1 MLSLRLARG
10 AHPLVLL
17 RRLLVAAAAAGVGF
31 LLLCTLGYA
40 VAHPKETG
48 PSLVRLVW
56 CAVPLAAV
64 VQFALAVAR
73 TDPATRP
80 RDGLDA
86 VGLGPVR
93 LSLLAAASTALSCAL
108 GSGIAL
114 LVYLE
119 LRGDLGGTPISGA
132 AARMLGG
139 QAPVPWG
146 ATLTL
151 LGLLPALAAGAC
163 ALALRPG
170 RERPRRAPR
179 AARPPEGAAEPA
191 DGTAVA
197 EAARTVAATGAAQG
211 GAVSSPVAPPAAAPA
226 ARPGY
231 AGLPWGIAIIAV
243 GLALEAYVGHR
254 PAPDPETLIALPGRS
269 RGTSPGVLGGW
280 LLASLGLVL
289 AGPGLTHWCGALLAA
304 GRPGA
309 VRLLA
314 GRILQDAATRIGR
327 PLGVLC
333 AVASGALAAS
343 ELYGAAWEHTGP
355 RPFGPLTGLGAALV
369 MACVTATAITAA
381 LDSRHNRTDTTD
393 ALLRLGLPASMLR
406 TAAVLRTGVLLAVL
420 TPLTWAIAELAA
432 LPMTR

>member
-1 MLSLRLARG
+1 MLSLRLTRG

-17 RRLLVAAAAAGVGF
+17 RRLLVVAAAAGVGF

-40 VAHPKETG
+40 VAHPKATG
-48 PSLVRLVW
+48 ESLVRLVW

-86 VGLGPVR
+86 IGLGPVR
-93 LSLLAAASTALSCAL
+93 LSLLAAASTALSCSV
-108 GSGIAL
+108 GSGVAL

-119 LRGDLGGTPISGA
+119 LRGDLGGTPLSGS
-132 AARMLGG
+132 AARLLDGN
-139 QAPVPWG
+139 APLPWA

-151 LGLLPALAAGAC
+151 LGLLPVLAAGTC
-163 ALALRPG
+163 ALVLRPRSG
-170 RERPRRAPR
+170 GERRAR
-179 AARPPEGAAEPA
+179 AAAKHTDEGPQDTA
-191 DGTAVA
+191 D
-197 EAARTVAATGAAQG
+197 
-211 GAVSSPVAPPAAAPA
+211 APA
-226 ARPGY
+226 APVTPAPPRAPKPSY
-231 AGLPWGIAIIAV
+231 TGLPWGITIITV
-243 GLALEAYVGHR
+243 GLAMEAYVARGPA
-254 PAPDPETLIALPGRS
+254 PAPDALLALPGS
-269 RGTSPGVLGGW
+269 DGASPGVIGGW

-289 AGPGLTHWCGALLAA
+289 AGPGLTHWCGVLLAA

-333 AVASGALAAS
+333 AVASASLAAA
-343 ELYGAAWEHTGP
+343 ELYGAAWEADGS
-355 RPFGPLTGLGAALV
+355 RPFGPLTGLGAGLV
-369 MACVTATAITAA
+369 MSCVTATAITAA
-381 LDSRHNRTDTTD
+381 LDSRQSRAGTTSALNRLGIPHS
-393 ALLRLGLPASMLR
+393 LLRG
-406 TAAVLRTGVLLAVL
+406 AAVLRTGVLLAVL

>member
-31 LLLCTLGYA
+31 LLLCTLGFA
-40 VAHPKETG
+40 VAHPKDTG
-48 PSLVRLVW
+48 ESVVRLVW

-64 VQFALAVAR
+64 VQFAVTVAR
-73 TDPATRP
+73 SDPSTRP

-86 VGLGPVR
+86 AGFGPVR
-93 LSLLAAASTALSCAL
+93 MSLLAAASTALSCTL
-108 GSGIAL
+108 GSALAL

-119 LRGDLGGTPISGA
+119 LRGDLGGTPLSGSA
-132 AARMLGG
+132 EQLLGG
-139 QAPVPWG
+139 RQHLPWG

-163 ALALRPG
+163 VAVLRPG
-170 RERPRRAPR
+170 RETPRRA
-179 AARPPEGAAEPA
+179 AQQ
-191 DGTAVA
+191 TAPDAGEA
-197 EAARTVAATGAAQG
+197 EAEEA
-211 GAVSSPVAPPAAAPA
+211 APPAVPAAPA
-226 ARPGY
+226 VLSTARAGY
-231 AGLPWGIAIIAV
+231 SGLPWGIAVVSV
-243 GLALEAYVGHR
+243 GLAMEAYVAHG
-254 PAPDPETLIALPGRS
+254 PAPDPDTLLSLPGRADS
-269 RGTSPGVLGGW
+269 TSPGVLGGW

-289 AGPGLTHWCGALLAA
+289 AGPGLTHWCGVLLSA

-327 PLGVLC
+327 PLGLLC

-343 ELYGAAWEHTGP
+343 ELYGAAWEGSGP

-381 LDSRHNRTDTTD
+381 LESRQNRTGTTA
-393 ALLRLGLPASMLR
+393 ALQRLGLPASMLR
-406 TAAVLRTGVLLAVL
+406 GAAVLRTCVLLAVL
-420 TPLTWAIAELAA
+420 APLTWAIAELAA

>member
-40 VAHPKETG
+40 VAHPQSTG
-48 PSLVRLVW
+48 QSLVRLVW

-73 TDPATRP
+73 SDPATRP

-86 VGLGPVR
+86 AGLGPVQ
-93 LSLLAAASTALSCAL
+93 LSLLAAASTAISCVL
-108 GSGIAL
+108 GSGFAL
-114 LVYLE
+114 LLYME
-119 LRGDLGGTPISGA
+119 LRGDLGGPLSGS
-132 AARMLGG
+132 ARRLLDG
-139 QAPVPWG
+139 QVHLPWG

-151 LGLLPALAAGAC
+151 LGLLPTLAAGAC
-163 ALALRPG
+163 VIALH
-170 RERPRRAPR
+170 PRRE
-179 AARPPEGAAEPA
+179 AAATTRQAVTEPTEAIESLEGTGQAEP
-191 DGTAVA
+191 DELSV
-197 EAARTVAATGAAQG
+197 GAP
-211 GAVSSPVAPPAAAPA
+211 PVPPAAPAFAPK
-226 ARPGY
+226 PVY
-231 AGLPWGIAIIAV
+231 AGLPWGVAIIAV
-243 GLALEAYVGHR
+243 GLALEAYVGHG
-254 PAPDPETLIALPGRS
+254 PAPDPNKLISLPGRTN
-269 RGTSPGVLGGW
+269 GASPGVLGGW

-289 AGPGLTHWCGALLAA
+289 AGPGLTHWCGVLLAA

-333 AVASGALAAS
+333 AVASGALAAA
-343 ELYGAAWEHTGP
+343 ELYGAAWDSSGP

-381 LDSRHNRTDTTD
+381 LDSRQSRTGTTA
-393 ALLRLGLPASMLR
+393 ALQRIGIPASMLR
-406 TAAVLRTGVLLAVL
+406 GAAVLRTCVLLAVL
-420 TPLTWAIAELAA
+420 TPLTWAIAELVT
-432 LPMTR
+432 LPMSR

>member
-40 VAHPKETG
+40 VAHPKSTG
-48 PSLVRLVW
+48 QSLVRLVW

-64 VQFALAVAR
+64 VQFAVAVAR

-86 VGLGPVR
+86 AGLGPVR
-93 LSLLAAASTALSCAL
+93 LSVLAAASTAISCTL
-108 GSGIAL
+108 GSVFAL
-114 LVYLE
+114 LLYKV
-119 LRGDLGGTPISGA
+119 LRGDIGGPLSGS
-132 AARMLGG
+132 ARRLLDG
-139 QAPVPWG
+139 QVHLPWG
-146 ATLTL
+146 AALTL

-163 ALALRPG
+163 VLALH
-170 RERPRRAPR
+170 PRREA
-179 AARPPEGAAEPA
+179 AARVQQPPAAEPLEGA
-191 DGTAVA
+191 EEAESA
-197 EAARTVAATGAAQG
+197 EAPAEGPQAPPPAPAPGPVP
-211 GAVSSPVAPPAAAPA
+211 SPV
-226 ARPGY
+226 Y

-243 GLALEAYVGHR
+243 GLALEAYVGHG
-254 PAPDPETLIALPGRS
+254 PAPDPDRLISLPG
-269 RGTSPGVLGGW
+269 GTDGASPGVLGGW

-289 AGPGLTHWCGALLAA
+289 AGPGLTHWCGVLLAA

-314 GRILQDAATRIGR
+314 GRILQDAATHIGR

-333 AVASGALAAS
+333 AVASGALAAA
-343 ELYGAAWEHTGP
+343 ELYGAAWDSSGP

-381 LDSRHNRTDTTD
+381 LDSRQNRTGTTA
-393 ALLRLGLPASMLR
+393 ALHRLGIPASMLR
-406 TAAVLRTGVLLAVL
+406 GAAILRTGVLLAVL
-420 TPLTWAIAELAA
+420 TPLTWAIAELVT
-432 LPMTR
+432 LPMSR

>member
-40 VAHPKETG
+40 AAHPKSTG
-48 PSLVRLVW
+48 QSLVRLVW

-64 VQFALAVAR
+64 VQFAVAVAR

-86 VGLGPVR
+86 AGLGPVR
-93 LSLLAAASTALSCAL
+93 LSVLAAASTAISCTL
-108 GSGIAL
+108 GSGFAL
-114 LVYLE
+114 LLYKV
-119 LRGDLGGTPISGA
+119 LRGDIGGPLSGS
-132 AARMLGG
+132 ARRLLDG
-139 QAPVPWG
+139 QVHLPWG
-146 ATLTL
+146 AALTL

-163 ALALRPG
+163 VLALH
-170 RERPRRAPR
+170 PRREA
-179 AARPPEGAAEPA
+179 AARVQQPAVEPSEGAEEVE
-191 DGTAVA
+191 GA
-197 EAARTVAATGAAQG
+197 EAPSEGPQAP
-211 GAVSSPVAPPAAAPA
+211 SPAPA
-226 ARPGY
+226 PGPVQPRPVY

-243 GLALEAYVGHR
+243 GLALEAYVGHG
-254 PAPDPETLIALPGRS
+254 PAPDPDRLISLPGGTD
-269 RGTSPGVLGGW
+269 GTSPGVLGGW

-289 AGPGLTHWCGALLAA
+289 AGPGLTHWCGVLLAA

-333 AVASGALAAS
+333 AVASGALAAA
-343 ELYGAAWEHTGP
+343 ELYGAAWDSSGP

-381 LDSRHNRTDTTD
+381 LDSRQNRTGTTA
-393 ALLRLGLPASMLR
+393 ALQRLGIPASMLR
-406 TAAVLRTGVLLAVL
+406 GAAILRTGVLLAVL
-420 TPLTWAIAELAA
+420 TPLTWAIAELVT
-432 LPMTR
+432 LPMSR

>member
-17 RRLLVAAAAAGVGF
+17 RRLLVVAAAAGVGF

-40 VAHPKETG
+40 VAHPKATG
-48 PSLVRLVW
+48 ESLVRLVW

-86 VGLGPVR
+86 IGLGPVR
-93 LSLLAAASTALSCAL
+93 LSLLAAASTALSCSV

-119 LRGDLGGTPISGA
+119 LRGDLGGTPLSGSA
-132 AARMLGG
+132 SHLLDGNASL
-139 QAPVPWG
+139 PWG
-146 ATLTL
+146 GTLTL
-151 LGLLPALAAGAC
+151 LGLLPALAAGTC

-170 RERPRRAPR
+170 AGGERRAR
-179 AARPPEGAAEPA
+179 TARDTA
-191 DGTAVA
+191 GTA
-197 EAARTVAATGAAQG
+197 EAAQDTADAVAA
-211 GAVSSPVAPPAAAPA
+211 PVPPVVPAPPPAPK
-226 ARPGY
+226 PTY
-231 AGLPWGIAIIAV
+231 TGLPWGITIITV
-243 GLALEAYVGHR
+243 GLAMEAYVARGPA
-254 PAPDPETLIALPGRS
+254 PAPDALLALPGS
-269 RGTSPGVLGGW
+269 DGASPGVIGGW

-289 AGPGLTHWCGALLAA
+289 AGPGLTHWCGVLLAA

-333 AVASGALAAS
+333 AVASASLAAA
-343 ELYGAAWEHTGP
+343 ELYGAAWEADGS
-355 RPFGPLTGLGAALV
+355 RPFGPLTGLGAGLV
-369 MACVTATAITAA
+369 MSCVTATAITAA
-381 LDSRHNRTDTTD
+381 LDSRQSRAGTTSALNRLGIPHS
-393 ALLRLGLPASMLR
+393 LLRG
-406 TAAVLRTGVLLAVL
+406 AAVLRTGVLLAVL

>member
-40 VAHPKETG
+40 VAHPKSTG
-48 PSLVRLVW
+48 QSLVRLVW

-64 VQFALAVAR
+64 VQFAVAVAR

-86 VGLGPVR
+86 AGLGPVR
-93 LSLLAAASTALSCAL
+93 LSVLAAASTAISCTL
-108 GSGIAL
+108 GSGFAL
-114 LVYLE
+114 VLYKV
-119 LRGDLGGTPISGA
+119 LRGDIGGPLSGS
-132 AARMLGG
+132 ARRLLDG
-139 QAPVPWG
+139 QVHLPWG

-163 ALALRPG
+163 VLVLH
-170 RERPRRAPR
+170 PRRDA
-179 AARPPEGAAEPA
+179 AARAQQAAAEPLEAMQEA
-191 DGTAVA
+191 DEAESA
-197 EAARTVAATGAAQG
+197 EATSVDLQT
-211 GAVSSPVAPPAAAPA
+211 PPADPVPAPV
-226 ARPGY
+226 PKPIY

-243 GLALEAYVGHR
+243 GLALEAYVGHG
-254 PAPDPETLIALPGRS
+254 PAPDPDRLISLPGGAD
-269 RGTSPGVLGGW
+269 GTSPGVLGGW

-289 AGPGLTHWCGALLAA
+289 AGPGLTHWCGVLLAA

-333 AVASGALAAS
+333 AVASGALAAA
-343 ELYGAAWEHTGP
+343 ELYGAAWDSSGP

-381 LDSRHNRTDTTD
+381 LDSRQNRTGTTA
-393 ALLRLGLPASMLR
+393 ALQRLGIPASMLR
-406 TAAVLRTGVLLAVL
+406 GAAILRAGVLLAVL
-420 TPLTWAIAELAA
+420 TPLTWAIAQLVT
-432 LPMTR
+432 LPMSR

>member
-40 VAHPKETG
+40 VAHPKATG
-48 PSLVRLVW
+48 ESIVRLVW

-73 TDPATRP
+73 TDPSTRP
-80 RDGLDA
+80 RAGLDA
-86 VGLGPVR
+86 AGLGPAR
-93 LSLLAAASTALSCAL
+93 LSLLAAASTAISCTL
-108 GSGIAL
+108 GSGVAL

-119 LRGDLGGTPISGA
+119 LRGDLGGTPLSGSA
-132 AARMLGG
+132 ERLLDGR
-139 QAPVPWG
+139 QHLPWG

-151 LGLLPALAAGAC
+151 LGLLPALASGTC
-163 ALALRPG
+163 AIALRPG
-170 RERPRRAPR
+170 REG
-179 AARPPEGAAEPA
+179 ARPAQPAEPEAAEE
-191 DGTAVA
+191 
-197 EAARTVAATGAAQG
+197 EAAVPPP
-211 GAVSSPVAPPAAAPA
+211 VVPPSPKPA
-226 ARPGY
+226 Y
-231 AGLPWGIAIIAV
+231 AGLPWGIAIISV
-243 GLALEAYVGHR
+243 GLAMEAYVGR
-254 PAPDPETLIALPGRS
+254 GPAPDPDTLLSLPGRS
-269 RGTSPGVLGGW
+269 DGASPGVIGGW

-289 AGPGLTHWCGALLAA
+289 AGPGLTHWCGVLLSA

-333 AVASGALAAS
+333 AVASGALAAA
-343 ELYGAAWEHTGP
+343 ELYGAAWEGSGP

-381 LDSRHNRTDTTD
+381 LDSRQNRTGTTA
-393 ALLRLGLPASMLR
+393 ALQRLGLPVSMLR
-406 TAAVLRTGVLLAVL
+406 GAAVLRICVLLAVL

>member
-31 LLLCTLGYA
+31 LLLCTLGFA
-40 VAHPKETG
+40 VAHPKDTG
-48 PSLVRLVW
+48 ESVVRLVW

-64 VQFALAVAR
+64 VQFAVTVAR
-73 TDPATRP
+73 TDPSTRP

-86 VGLGPVR
+86 AGLGPVR
-93 LSLLAAASTALSCAL
+93 MSLLAAASTALSCTL
-108 GSGIAL
+108 GSALAL

-119 LRGDLGGTPISGA
+119 LRGDLGGTPLSGSA
-132 AARMLGG
+132 EQLLDGRQHL
-139 QAPVPWG
+139 PWG

-163 ALALRPG
+163 VVVLRPG
-170 RERPRRAPR
+170 RELPRSATRPTAPD
-179 AARPPEGAAEPA
+179 AGE
-191 DGTAVA
+191 A
-197 EAARTVAATGAAQG
+197 EAEEAMPPAAPSVA
-211 GAVSSPVAPPAAAPA
+211 VIPVAPAAPSE

-231 AGLPWGIAIIAV
+231 SGLPWGIAVVSV
-243 GLALEAYVGHR
+243 GLAMEAYVARG
-254 PAPDPETLIALPGRS
+254 PAPDPDTLLSLPGRADS
-269 RGTSPGVLGGW
+269 TSPGVLGGW

-289 AGPGLTHWCGALLAA
+289 AGPGLTHWCGALLSA

-343 ELYGAAWEHTGP
+343 ELYGAAWEGSGP

-381 LDSRHNRTDTTD
+381 LDSRQHRTGTTA
-393 ALLRLGLPASMLR
+393 ALQRLGLPASMLR
-406 TAAVLRTGVLLAVL
+406 GAAVLRTCVLLAVL
-420 TPLTWAIAELAA
+420 APLTWAIAELAA

>member
-1 MLSLRLARG
+1 MLSLRLALG

-17 RRLLVAAAAAGVGF
+17 RRLLVVAAAAGVGF

-40 VAHPKETG
+40 AAHPTATG
-48 PSLVRLVW
+48 QSVVRLVW

-73 TDPATRP
+73 TDPSTRP
-80 RDGLDA
+80 RAGLDA
-86 VGLGPVR
+86 AGLGPVR
-93 LSLLAAASTALSCAL
+93 MSLLAAASTAISCTL
-108 GSGIAL
+108 GSGLAL

-119 LRGDLGGTPISGA
+119 LRGGLGGTPLSGSA
-132 AARMLGG
+132 ERVLDGHAHL
-139 QAPVPWG
+139 PWG

-151 LGLLPALAAGAC
+151 LGLLPALASATC
-163 ALALRPG
+163 AVALRP
-170 RERPRRAPR
+170 RR
-179 AARPPEGAAEPA
+179 EPA
-191 DGTAVA
+191 AVQQPVDPEA
-197 EAARTVAATGAAQG
+197 EAAAPVPEPTV
-211 GAVSSPVAPPAAAPA
+211 PPAPKPA
-226 ARPGY
+226 Y
-231 AGLPWGIAIIAV
+231 AGLPWGIAIISV
-243 GLALEAYVGHR
+243 GLAMEAYVGR
-254 PAPDPETLIALPGRS
+254 GPAPDPDTLLSLPGR
-269 RGTSPGVLGGW
+269 GDGASPGVIGGW

-289 AGPGLTHWCGALLAA
+289 AGPGLTHWCGVLLSA

-333 AVASGALAAS
+333 AVASGALAAA
-343 ELYGAAWEHTGP
+343 ELYGAAWEGSGP

-369 MACVTATAITAA
+369 MACVTATAVTAA
-381 LDSRHNRTDTTD
+381 LDSRQNRAGTTA
-393 ALLRLGLPASMLR
+393 ALQRLGLPVSMLR
-406 TAAVLRTGVLLAVL
+406 GAAVLRTCVLLAVL

>member
-40 VAHPKETG
+40 VAHPRATG
-48 PSLVRLVW
+48 QAVVRLVW

-80 RDGLDA
+80 RKGLDA
-86 VGLGPVR
+86 AGLGPVR
-93 LSLLAAASTALSCAL
+93 MSLLAAASTAISCTL
-108 GSGIAL
+108 GSGAAL
-114 LVYLE
+114 VVYLV
-119 LRGDLGGTPISGA
+119 LRGDLGGPLSGS
-132 AARMLGG
+132 AARLLDGR
-139 QAPVPWG
+139 ASLPWG
-146 ATLTL
+146 AALTL
-151 LGLLPALAAGAC
+151 LALLPALAAGTC
-163 ALALRPG
+163 AVALRP
-170 RERPRRAPR
+170 RSD
-179 AARPPEGAAEPA
+179 ARP
-191 DGTAVA
+191 
-197 EAARTVAATGAAQG
+197 AAQP
-211 GAVSSPVAPPAAAPA
+211 AAPDAPEPPPAAPA
-226 ARPGY
+226 APRPGY

-243 GLALEAYVGHR
+243 GLAMEAYVARGPA
-254 PAPDPETLIALPGRS
+254 PAPDSLLALPGH
-269 RGTSPGVLGGW
+269 GTSPGVVGGW
-280 LLASLGLVL
+280 LLASMGLVL

-314 GRILQDAATRIGR
+314 GRILQEAATGIGR

-333 AVASGALAAS
+333 AVASGALAAA
-343 ELYGAAWEHTGP
+343 ELYGTAWETSGP

-381 LDSRHNRTDTTD
+381 LDSRRNRTGTTA

-406 TAAVLRTGVLLAVL
+406 GAAVLRTCVLLAVL
-420 TPLTWAIAELAA
+420 TPLTWTIAVLTA

>member
-40 VAHPKETG
+40 VAHPQSTG
-48 PSLVRLVW
+48 QSLVRLVW

-73 TDPATRP
+73 SDPATRP

-86 VGLGPVR
+86 AGLGPVQ
-93 LSLLAAASTALSCAL
+93 LTLLAAASTAISCTL
-108 GSGIAL
+108 GSGFAL
-114 LVYLE
+114 LLYME
-119 LRGDLGGTPISGA
+119 LRGDLGGPLSGSA
-132 AARMLGG
+132 SRLLDG
-139 QAPVPWG
+139 QVHLPWG

-163 ALALRPG
+163 IIALH
-170 RERPRRAPR
+170 PRRE
-179 AARPPEGAAEPA
+179 AAAIRQQAADQAVTEPVEGAEGTEDAEPA
-191 DGTAVA
+191 
-197 EAARTVAATGAAQG
+197 EAPADA
-211 GAVSSPVAPPAAAPA
+211 SPALPAAPVPKPA
-226 ARPGY
+226 Y

-243 GLALEAYVGHR
+243 GLALEAYVGHG
-254 PAPDPETLIALPGRS
+254 PAPDPNKLISLPGGAD
-269 RGTSPGVLGGW
+269 GTSPGVLGGW

-289 AGPGLTHWCGALLAA
+289 AGPGLTHWCGVLLAA

-333 AVASGALAAS
+333 AVASGALAAA
-343 ELYGAAWEHTGP
+343 ELYGAAWDSSGP

-381 LDSRHNRTDTTD
+381 LDSRQNRTGTTA
-393 ALLRLGLPASMLR
+393 ALQRLGIPASMLR
-406 TAAVLRTGVLLAVL
+406 GAAVLRTCVLLAVL
-420 TPLTWAIAELAA
+420 TPLTWAIAELVA
-432 LPMTR
+432 LPMSR

>member
-1 MLSLRLARG
+1 M
-10 AHPLVLL
+10 
-17 RRLLVAAAAAGVGF
+17 AAAAAGVGF

-40 VAHPKETG
+40 VAHPKSTG
-48 PSLVRLVW
+48 QSLVRLVW

-64 VQFALAVAR
+64 VQFAVAVAR

-86 VGLGPVR
+86 AGLGPVR
-93 LSLLAAASTALSCAL
+93 LSVLAAASTAISCTL
-108 GSGIAL
+108 GSGFAL
-114 LVYLE
+114 LLYKV
-119 LRGDLGGTPISGA
+119 LRGDVGGPLSGS
-132 AARMLGG
+132 ARRLLDG
-139 QAPVPWG
+139 QVHLPWG

-163 ALALRPG
+163 VLALH
-170 RERPRRAPR
+170 PRRE
-179 AARPPEGAAEPA
+179 AAAMTQQAAAEPLE
-191 DGTAVA
+191 GA
-197 EAARTVAATGAAQG
+197 EEAESAETPSDV
-211 GAVSSPVAPPAAAPA
+211 PPAPPPVVPTPKPA
-226 ARPGY
+226 Y

-243 GLALEAYVGHR
+243 GLALEAYVGHG
-254 PAPDPETLIALPGRS
+254 PAPDPNRLISLPGRTD
-269 RGTSPGVLGGW
+269 GASPGVLGGW

-289 AGPGLTHWCGALLAA
+289 AGPGLTHWCGVLLAA

-333 AVASGALAAS
+333 AVASGALAAA
-343 ELYGAAWEHTGP
+343 ELYGAAWDSSGP

-381 LDSRHNRTDTTD
+381 LDSRQNRTGTTA
-393 ALLRLGLPASMLR
+393 ALQRLGIPASMLR
-406 TAAVLRTGVLLAVL
+406 GAAILRTGVLLAVL
-420 TPLTWAIAELAA
+420 TPLTWAIAELVT
-432 LPMTR
+432 LPMSR

>member
-40 VAHPKETG
+40 VAHPKSTG
-48 PSLVRLVW
+48 ESLVRLMW

-86 VGLGPVR
+86 IGLGPVR
-93 LSLLAAASTALSCAL
+93 LSLLAAASTALSCSF
-108 GSGIAL
+108 GSGVAL

-119 LRGDLGGTPISGA
+119 LRGDLGGTPLSGSA
-132 AARMLGG
+132 SGLLDGN
-139 QAPVPWG
+139 APLPWA

-151 LGLLPALAAGAC
+151 LGLLPVLAAGTC
-163 ALALRPG
+163 ALALRP
-170 RERPRRAPR
+170 RAGAAR
-179 AARPPEGAAEPA
+179 AARAAKQPA
-191 DGTAVA
+191 D
-197 EAARTVAATGAAQG
+197 AAQDP
-211 GAVSSPVAPPAAAPA
+211 ADVPAAPVVPTPPPAPK
-226 ARPGY
+226 PSY
-231 AGLPWGIAIIAV
+231 TGLPWGITIITV
-243 GLALEAYVGHR
+243 GLAMEAYVARG
-254 PAPDPETLIALPGRS
+254 PAPDPDTLLALPGS
-269 RGTSPGVLGGW
+269 DGASPGVIGGW

-289 AGPGLTHWCGALLAA
+289 AGPGLTHWCGVLLAA

-333 AVASGALAAS
+333 AVASASLAAA
-343 ELYGAAWEHTGP
+343 ELYGAAWEADGS
-355 RPFGPLTGLGAALV
+355 RPFGPLTGLGAGLV
-369 MACVTATAITAA
+369 MSCVTATAITAA
-381 LDSRHNRTDTTD
+381 LDSRQSRTGTTTALNRLGIPHS
-393 ALLRLGLPASMLR
+393 LLRG
-406 TAAVLRTGVLLAVL
+406 AAVLRTGVLLAVL

>member
-40 VAHPKETG
+40 VAHPHATG
-48 PSLVRLVW
+48 QSLVRLVW

-80 RDGLDA
+80 RAGLDA
-86 VGLGPVR
+86 AGLGPVR
-93 LSLLAAASTALSCAL
+93 MSLLAAASTALSCAL
-108 GSGIAL
+108 GSAFAL

-119 LRGDLGGTPISGA
+119 LRGDLGGTPLSGS
-132 AARMLGG
+132 AARLLDGR
-139 QAPVPWG
+139 APLPWG
-146 ATLTL
+146 AALTL
-151 LGLLPALAAGAC
+151 LALLPALAAGTC
-163 ALALRPG
+163 AVALRP
-170 RERPRRAPR
+170 RPERAP
-179 AARPPEGAAEPA
+179 APVPA
-191 DGTAVA
+191 DPADASG
-197 EAARTVAATGAAQG
+197 ERL
-211 GAVSSPVAPPAAAPA
+211 PVPPAAPPAPRPA
-226 ARPGY
+226 Y

-243 GLALEAYVGHR
+243 GLAMEAYVGR
-254 PAPDPETLIALPGRS
+254 GPAPDPGSLISLPGS

-289 AGPGLTHWCGALLAA
+289 AGPGLTHWCGVLLAA

-314 GRILQDAATRIGR
+314 GRILQDAASRVGR

-333 AVASGALAAS
+333 AVASGSLAAA
-343 ELYGAAWEHTGP
+343 ELYGAAWEASGP

-381 LDSRHNRTDTTD
+381 LDSRRSRGGTNA
-393 ALLRLGLPASMLR
+393 ALVGLGIPASMLR
-406 TAAVLRTGVLLAVL
+406 GAAVLRAAVLLAVL
-420 TPLTWAIAELAA
+420 SPLTWAIAELAA

>member
-1 MLSLRLARG
+1 MLSLRLALG

-17 RRLLVAAAAAGVGF
+17 RRLLVVAAAAGVGF

-40 VAHPKETG
+40 VAHPKATG
-48 PSLVRLVW
+48 QSVVRLVW

-73 TDPATRP
+73 TDPSTRP
-80 RDGLDA
+80 RAGLDA
-86 VGLGPVR
+86 AGLGPVR
-93 LSLLAAASTALSCAL
+93 MSLLAAASTAISCTL
-108 GSGIAL
+108 GSGLAL

-119 LRGDLGGTPISGA
+119 LRGDLGGTPLSGSA
-132 AARMLGG
+132 EGLLDGHAHL
-139 QAPVPWG
+139 PWG

-151 LGLLPALAAGAC
+151 LGLLPVLAAATC
-163 ALALRPG
+163 AVVLRP
-170 RERPRRAPR
+170 RKE
-179 AARPPEGAAEPA
+179 AAAGPQPVDPE
-191 DGTAVA
+191 A
-197 EAARTVAATGAAQG
+197 EA
-211 GAVSSPVAPPAAAPA
+211 PVAPPTVPPAPKPA
-226 ARPGY
+226 Y
-231 AGLPWGIAIIAV
+231 AGLPWGIAIISV
-243 GLALEAYVGHR
+243 GLAMEAYVGR
-254 PAPDPETLIALPGRS
+254 GPAPDPDTLLSLPGRAD
-269 RGTSPGVLGGW
+269 GTSPGVIGGW

-289 AGPGLTHWCGALLAA
+289 AGPGLTHWCGVLLSA

-333 AVASGALAAS
+333 AVASGALAAA
-343 ELYGAAWEHTGP
+343 ELYGAAWESGP

-381 LDSRHNRTDTTD
+381 LDSRQNRAGTTA
-393 ALLRLGLPASMLR
+393 ALQRLGLPVSMLR
-406 TAAVLRTGVLLAVL
+406 GAAVLRTCVLLAVL

>member
-1 MLSLRLARG
+1 MLSLRLALG

-17 RRLLVAAAAAGVGF
+17 RRLLVVAAAAGVGF

-40 VAHPKETG
+40 VAHPKATG
-48 PSLVRLVW
+48 QSVVRLVW

-73 TDPATRP
+73 TDPSTRP
-80 RDGLDA
+80 RAGLDA
-86 VGLGPVR
+86 AGLGPVR
-93 LSLLAAASTALSCAL
+93 MSLLAAASTAISCTL
-108 GSGIAL
+108 GSGLAL

-119 LRGDLGGTPISGA
+119 LRGDLGGTPLSGSA
-132 AARMLGG
+132 EGLLDGHAHL
-139 QAPVPWG
+139 PWG

-151 LGLLPALAAGAC
+151 LGLLPVLAAATC
-163 ALALRPG
+163 AVVLRPRKEAAAG
-170 RERPRRAPR
+170 RQPVD
-179 AARPPEGAAEPA
+179 PE
-191 DGTAVA
+191 A
-197 EAARTVAATGAAQG
+197 EA
-211 GAVSSPVAPPAAAPA
+211 PVAPPTVPPAPKPA
-226 ARPGY
+226 Y
-231 AGLPWGIAIIAV
+231 AGLPWGIAIISV
-243 GLALEAYVGHR
+243 GLAMEAYVGR
-254 PAPDPETLIALPGRS
+254 GPAPDPDTLLSLPGRAD
-269 RGTSPGVLGGW
+269 GTSPGVIGGW

-289 AGPGLTHWCGALLAA
+289 AGPGLTHWCGVLLSA

-333 AVASGALAAS
+333 AVASGALAAA
-343 ELYGAAWEHTGP
+343 ELYGAAWESGP

-381 LDSRHNRTDTTD
+381 LDSRQNRAGTTA
-393 ALLRLGLPASMLR
+393 ALQRLGLPVSMLR
-406 TAAVLRTGVLLAVL
+406 GAAVLRTCVLLAVL